1 LKPAEFDYRS
11 PALVEIAK
19 RHQPHNSIVA
29 DTLDLPHPDSSF
41 DFAIAI
47 AVIHHLST
55 TERRVQAIEALLRT
69 IVPSVHGVTRGS
81 VLIFVWALEQGTSR
95 RGWDTGHEQDV
106 MVPWVM
112 KGKNGNEGDRAYDR
126 YYHLYQAGELERDI
140 TVAGGTVIHSGY
152 EKDNWWAIAVRKET
166 PDELHLCQQEKPERE
181 AMSMMELNESIQ

>member
-1 LKPAEFDYRS
+1 VPHRSILKPAHLVHRS
-11 PALVEIAK
+11 PALVEIA
-19 RHQPHNSIVA
+19 RQHQPHASIIA

-41 DFAIAI
+41 DFTISI

-55 TERRVQAIEALLRT
+55 TERRVQAIEALMRT
-69 IVPSVHGVTRGS
+69 IKPSVHGATGGK

-112 KGKNGNEGDRAYDR
+112 KSKNGNGEDRTYDR

-140 TVAGGTVIHSGY
+140 TAAGGSVINSGY
-152 EKDNWWAIAVRKET
+152 EKDNWWAIAVRK
-166 PDELHLCQQEKPERE
+166 HK
-181 AMSMMELNESIQ
+181 A